1 MARAAGAEN
10 PRARE
15 LEVAVKFLADDDRFG
30 IVVTPA
36 GWRHMYQFRL
46 VIGGRLIGDAEPC
59 IIGSAMMRLGS
70 LTTLSDP
77 RLSLAL
83 TDPAALVRLVAYAGG
98 LDIESGEGPGS
109 ADTDLHDGT
118 VLSLAE
124 SLDSWLVLGFRH
136 DRGVVF
142 LASYRAGGALGPV
155 TAVIEPPVYDSL
167 VEMARVYWAKLE
179 AAAGPGYGPSPAR
192 GS

>member
-1 MARAAGAEN
+1 M
-10 PRARE
+10 
-15 LEVAVKFLADDDRFG
+15 KFLADDDRFG

-83 TDPAALVRLVAYAGG
+83 TDPAALIRLVASTGE
-98 LDIESGEGPGS
+98 LDIESGEEPDS

-124 SLDSWLVLGFRH
+124 SLDSWLVLGFRARP
-136 DRGVVF
+136 RGR
-142 LASYRAGGALGPV
+142 LPGDLPGRRCP
-155 TAVIEPPVYDSL
+155 
-167 VEMARVYWAKLE
+167 
-179 AAAGPGYGPSPAR
+179 GPGDCCCHRAVGV
-192 GS
+192 

>member
-1 MARAAGAEN
+1 MEN

-15 LEVAVKFLADDDRFG
+15 LEEAVKFLADDDRFG

-83 TDPAALVRLVAYAGG
+83 TDPAALVRLVASAGR
-98 LDIESGEGPGS
+98 LDIESGEEPGS

-136 DRGVVF
+136 DCGVVF
-142 LASYRAGGALGPV
+142 LASYRAGCALDPV
-155 TAVIEPPVYDSL
+155 TAAVIEPPVYDSL
-167 VEMARVYWAKLE
+167 VEMARVYWANLE
-179 AAAGPGYGPSPAR
+179 AAAGPGYGSSPAR

>member
-1 MARAAGAEN
+1 M
-10 PRARE
+10 
-15 LEVAVKFLADDDRFG
+15 KFLADDDRFG

-59 IIGSAMMRLGS
+59 IIGSAMMRLDS

-77 RLSLAL
+77 RLSLGL
-83 TDPAALVRLVAYAGG
+83 TDPTALVRLVASTGA
-98 LDIESGEGPGS
+98 LDIESGEEPDS
-109 ADTDLHDGT
+109 ADTDLHDCT

-142 LASYRAGGALGPV
+142 LATYRAGCAPGPV
-155 TAVIEPPVYDSL
+155 TAAVIEPSVYDSI

-179 AAAGPGYGPSPAR
+179 AAAGPGYGPSPAC